1 MQADRARAGNP
12 TFERP
17 PLPPPMGGAARRGAR
32 SLPALELPRAVDL
45 ADVSERDVA
54 AFTLAVRATEEGDE
68 PAEMVNAA
76 ASPTRSPQRG
86 PLLPGAR
93 RGGRAAPSKTKAR
106 LPPPGR
112 PMPAMFTL
120 LARPIKSPP
129 APIAPRLAGSVS
141 LPQLGHVTRRA

>member
-1 MQADRARAGNP
+1 MRETHTKSARGLGRAYCLGPARDMAKLRERDRAGEPRRNRRRGRLDRAG
-12 TFERP
+12 EQREH
-17 PLPPPMGGAARRGAR
+17 GGHGAAGRR
-32 SLPALELPRAVDL
+32 
-45 ADVSERDVA
+45 
-54 AFTLAVRATEEGDE
+54 
-68 PAEMVNAA
+68 
-76 ASPTRSPQRG
+76 Q
-86 PLLPGAR
+86 PGLGLG
-93 RGGRAAPSKTKAR
+93 GGRAAPSKTKAR